1 MPGFIFT
8 LLILL
13 QSAALSAETLTL
25 LFWEDALAPE
35 VITRWQQQTGVNI
48 QQIYFDSDEQRDKLL
63 SQEQFANIDIVVL
76 DSSMTARFSNK
87 GILDHLEQ
95 EDIPNNRYINERWQ
109 QACGDNSVAYFWGT
123 LGLIYRSDKLN
134 FIPDSWL
141 DIVQPNADVSGHI
154 GMIYNK
160 VDTLLPALLANGLA
174 IDSNESDSLMVA
186 YQALTKMPI
195 LTFEYPLTFIQ
206 SDPRADDLHIAM
218 AYSGDQYSLNE
229 SLQTPGVWQY
239 VLPDEGS
246 LIWLDCLAVL
256 SSSKN
261 KIRAKQFINFLNQ
274 PEIAK
279 INALTIAVA
288 TPNDAAFALLPKRFT
303 ADESLFPAQVT
314 LDKSKLNI
322 DISVESTLTRSRIIH
337 SLKKQHELK

>member
-1 MPGFIFT
+1 MPGFMFT

-25 LFWEDALAPE
+25 LFWENALAPE

-63 SQEQFANIDIVVL
+63 SQKQFANIDIVVL
-76 DSSMTARFSNK
+76 DSTKITRFSNK
-87 GILDHLEQ
+87 GTLAHLEQ
-95 EDIPNNRYINERWQ
+95 DEIANNRFINARWQ
-109 QACGDNSVAYFWGT
+109 QACGDNAVAYTWGT

-141 DIVQPNADVSGHI
+141 NIVQPNAEVNGHI
-154 GMIYNK
+154 GIIYDK
-160 VDTLLPALLANGLA
+160 MDTLLPPLAANGFA
-174 IDSNESDSLMVA
+174 IDSNESDSLMLA
-186 YQALTKMPI
+186 YQVLTKMPI
-195 LTFEYPLTFIQ
+195 LTFEYPLTFVQ

-218 AYSGDQYSLNE
+218 AYSGDEYSLNKVMKM
-229 SLQTPGVWQY
+229 PGVWQY
-239 VLPDEGS
+239 VLPKEGS

-256 SSSKN
+256 SNSNN
-261 KIRAKQFINFLNQ
+261 KTRAKQFINFLNQ

-279 INALTIAVA
+279 INALDIGMA
-288 TPNDAAFALLPKRFT
+288 TPNDAAFALLPEHFT
-303 ADESLFPAQVT
+303 ADKSLFPAQTT
-314 LDKSKLNI
+314 LAKSKLNI
-322 DISVESTLTRSRIIH
+322 DISVASELTRSRIIN